1 MMCDIKKG
9 SSLVPAKEKLTKMPT
24 AAKLEKLKLKDTGF
38 DSASTDAVP
47 FLESR
52 KQAIFKIARHY
63 HLDQEELFQ
72 EGYEILLTC
81 LRDFSPV
88 YEKANGEIVSVM
100 FTTFFG
106 SRMEGRAM
114 EMRNGNPEYKARQAF
129 TEKLGDDEKAQF
141 RSDPPLLVQHL
152 DHESPMQEML
162 AGEASAASDDNK
174 NEIALK
180 IIRDSFFEKVLNELV
195 AKETDEKKRAALLYV
210 KVGGVY
216 NFQEIAYH
224 FGVTD
229 SRASQVMNELMDAFY
244 VQRMING
251 DAASVSRDF
260 ARMKFNEKRVN
271 RLVLGALK
279 NSTQEQA
286 PHLVEVFSAAYPVI
300 KDDYEKLKLQ
310 LKKED
315 KKSLPIKVEP
325 KNKQKQKSPVYQDVF
340 NNDEIS
346 KYPLQGVELRSM
358 ETLKFIEDFDFH
370 SPESTERF
378 DAFASTHEFDDGQYP
393 ALISE
398 DGVVIDGRRRIELA
412 KEEGRTDYMCV
423 VHRIPAEMDCKLMRI
438 MVNMRTQKPTK
449 IDLYYAISVLADLGL
464 SQQKIADCVGT
475 SRTNVLVY
483 AKVKDKAGLKLRA
496 LFEDGLIQVTN
507 ASSCADLDEDVQAKI
522 SAFIRKFGLSWS
534 KGGKFNDLHLAAV
547 EGRIDAF
554 MSKYTSTSEVQVE
567 ATPSEG
573 GALVSSR
580 AVQSLQKRIEMHERD
595 IKDAEVW
602 SQRRENVISTQKN
615 DLENALGEID
625 ALKKEIEA
633 AELMRFG
640 SPKIVEDVLK
650 ELKAF
655 YAVSERI
662 SGASNALAHAVKDL
676 RKLKLGRK
684 QALEVKML
692 MEDIDKF
699 SNALRVEVINQLPRN
714 NDGVRASSKMTTR

>member
-1 MMCDIKKG
+1 MCDIKKG
-9 SSLVPAKEKLTKMPT
+9 GFLALKKEKLTKMPT
-24 AAKLEKLKLKDTGF
+24 KAKLEKLKLEDKGF
-38 DSASTDAVP
+38 VEASTDAVP
-47 FLESR
+47 FLDSR
-52 KQAIFKIARHY
+52 RQAVFKIARHY

-88 YEKANGEIVSVM
+88 YQKANGDIVSVM
-100 FTTFFG
+100 FTTFYG
-106 SRMEGRAM
+106 SRMESCAM

-129 TEKLGDDEKAQF
+129 TEKLGDDEKARF

-162 AGEASAASDDNK
+162 AGEASAARDDNK
-174 NEIALK
+174 KEIALK
-180 IIRDSFFEKVLNELV
+180 IMRDSFFEKVLNELV
-195 AKETDEKKRAALLYV
+195 AKETDEKKKAALLYV

-244 VQRMING
+244 VQRMIDG

-260 ARMKFNEKRVN
+260 ARLKFNEKRIN

-279 NSTQEQA
+279 NVTKDQA
-286 PHLVEVFSAAYPVI
+286 PHLLEIFAGKYPGIQVEYDNLKETIATEV
-300 KDDYEKLKLQ
+300 KEKITAQ
-310 LKKED
+310 
-315 KKSLPIKVEP
+315 SVE
-325 KNKQKQKSPVYQDVF
+325 KTKQKSPVYQDVF
-340 NNDEIS
+340 TSEEVT
-346 KYPLQGVELRSM
+346 KYPLQGVELRSIGS
-358 ETLKFIEDFDFH
+358 LKFIENYDFH
-370 SPESTERF
+370 SPESKERF
-378 DAFASTHEFDDGQYP
+378 DIFATSHEFDDGQCP

-398 DGVVIDGRRRIELA
+398 EGVVIDGVRRIELA

-423 VHRIPAEMDCKLMRI
+423 VHRIPAEMDFKLMRV

-464 SQQKIADCVGT
+464 SQQRIADCVGT

-483 AKVKDKAGLKLRA
+483 AKVKDKAGPQLRA

-507 ASSCADLDEDVQAKI
+507 ASTCSDLSEDIQAKI
-522 SAFIRKFGLSWS
+522 AGFIRKFGLSWS

-547 EGRIDAF
+547 EGRLDDF
-554 MSKYTSTSEVQVE
+554 MSKHAPMQEAMPIIAAGSGDSTV
-567 ATPSEG
+567 
-573 GALVSSR
+573 VSSR
-580 AVQSLQKRIEMHERD
+580 AVHSLQKRIEGYERD
-595 IKDAEVW
+595 IQDADIW
-602 SQRRENVISTQKN
+602 SQRRETVISTQKD
-615 DLENALGEID
+615 DLNNAHSEID

-640 SPKIVEDVLK
+640 SPKVVEDVLK

-662 SGASNALAHAVKDL
+662 IGASSALAHAAKDL
-676 RKLKLGRK
+676 RKLKLSRK
-684 QALEVKML
+684 HALEIKQL
-692 MEDIDKF
+692 MEDVDKY
-699 SNALRVEVINQLPRN
+699 SNILRVEVVSQVPRSE
-714 NDGVRASSKMTTR
+714 GIRASSKMTTS